1 MTSTSRRNKRIKYF
15 SRNQHRQKQ
24 QQSKQNQNLDNALAD
39 AVNNMYISQTNFVPR
54 EWYEK
59 LWRDFKDLDRDYG
72 NLNIRFRFGLK
83 KKLLEFGIK
92 TKRMMFE
99 LGISTLNI
107 TEKEIMMENNEL
119 GVLKVILSN
128 NDAIKENEDD
138 DVSKDDDTSSKLSIN
153 LDNKKRPFLTEQN
166 VKMAKILYVLL
177 ANIEKLSDHP
187 PMMNPFEIEKQETYI
202 QLLLSKLLEKN
213 TKEEF
218 ESEIENNKIF
228 LKIEYTNE
236 NEDEIDES
244 DVISEV
250 ELLKLG
256 ESSFSQIKEETIKTL
271 VSQLVIVYDKV
282 LQQHID
288 VEMKRR
294 KSFRDYINFL
304 SIYRKIEIYCNL
316 YKIRIKGQTIKNQV
330 SNKIVEYSQ
339 QKIQHNDLK
348 IIIKAAK
355 RIERLTN
362 LSNGDWRV
370 IDMVPNLDI
379 NFFRSTSISVIAFEC
394 WLKIVETN
402 QILSE
407 EDCHKI
413 YLKKK
418 DDDNKLRKDNI
429 KKVYQL
435 VNNDDELNNDDE
447 FSGNIQDDS
456 SNSPRYYPDD
466 VELEDSPRYYP
477 DVDDPMDEDEQK
489 DDERAIKDEIMIKG
503 TIKDEKGTKETIK
516 ETKKKIKDE
525 IMMKGAIKDERE
537 AKDTDKE

>member
-1 MTSTSRRNKRIKYF
+1 METTSSSQGTTF
-15 SRNQHRQKQ
+15 S
-24 QQSKQNQNLDNALAD
+24 
-39 AVNNMYISQTNFVPR
+39 SQENS
-54 EWYEK
+54 
-59 LWRDFKDLDRDYG
+59 
-72 NLNIRFRFGLK
+72 LK

-477 DVDDPMDEDEQK
+477 DVDDPMDEDVN
-489 DDERAIKDEIMIKG
+489 DI
-503 TIKDEKGTKETIK
+503 
-516 ETKKKIKDE
+516 
-525 IMMKGAIKDERE
+525 
-537 AKDTDKE
+537 

>member
-1 MTSTSRRNKRIKYF
+1 
-15 SRNQHRQKQ
+15 
-24 QQSKQNQNLDNALAD
+24 
-39 AVNNMYISQTNFVPR
+39 
-54 EWYEK
+54 
-59 LWRDFKDLDRDYG
+59 
-72 NLNIRFRFGLK
+72 

-477 DVDDPMDEDEQK
+477 DVDDPMDEDVN
-489 DDERAIKDEIMIKG
+489 DI
-503 TIKDEKGTKETIK
+503 
-516 ETKKKIKDE
+516 
-525 IMMKGAIKDERE
+525 
-537 AKDTDKE
+537 

>member
-1 MTSTSRRNKRIKYF
+1 
-15 SRNQHRQKQ
+15 
-24 QQSKQNQNLDNALAD
+24 
-39 AVNNMYISQTNFVPR
+39 
-54 EWYEK
+54 
-59 LWRDFKDLDRDYG
+59 
-72 NLNIRFRFGLK
+72 
-83 KKLLEFGIK
+83 
-92 TKRMMFE
+92 MMFE

-477 DVDDPMDEDEQK
+477 DVDDPMDEDVN
-489 DDERAIKDEIMIKG
+489 DI
-503 TIKDEKGTKETIK
+503 
-516 ETKKKIKDE
+516 
-525 IMMKGAIKDERE
+525 
-537 AKDTDKE
+537 